1 MMEDT
6 DIKSKNIQKPVLLQ
20 VAPNGPLYVKGDVE
34 LIDQHG
40 RQQSITGFTA
50 ICRCGGSHKRPFCDG
65 THNFNGFTD

>member
-1 MMEDT
+1 MMDNNE
-6 DIKSKNIQKPVLLQ
+6 NRPEGAQKAVLLQ
-20 VAPNGPLYVKGDVE
+20 VAPNGPLYVKGDFE

-40 RQQSITGFTA
+40 KQEKFNGVTA